1 MASTSSPSSGVC
13 LTFASTPVANPTCQT
28 WSAREA
34 LSPSPVHK
42 SATCLRGAP
51 MRETSLRVR
60 RLVLSK
66 RWRFI
71 ALRAPTMRL
80 TNLGMSNALRHVS
93 CQHPMIWPRAAV
105 GGDSTLGY
113 LLERFVLWLLLIR
126 GNHAV
131 VLKDFRRVSGSHADL
146 QQ

>member
-1 MASTSSPSSGVC
+1 
-13 LTFASTPVANPTCQT
+13 
-28 WSAREA
+28 
-34 LSPSPVHK
+34 
-42 SATCLRGAP
+42 
-51 MRETSLRVR
+51 
-60 RLVLSK
+60 
-66 RWRFI
+66 
-71 ALRAPTMRL
+71 
-80 TNLGMSNALRHVS
+80 
-93 CQHPMIWPRAAV
+93 MIWPRAAV